1 MVLRDARGRPLNG
14 PAAFIHPCQPTTAKE
29 PPSGPGWAH
38 ELKHDG
44 YRLQIHVRDS
54 RVRLYT
60 INGND
65 WTKRYPRIV
74 EEAARLR
81 APLIIDAEVVH
92 LSADGISDFDALHN
106 RTADEKAVALA
117 FDLLLSGDDLRR
129 QPLIERKTALK
140 WVLRKA
146 REGIQYVEH
155 AEGHGDKLFAAVCN
169 LGLEGI
175 MSKRL
180 TSIYKSGPS
189 KAWIKVKNPKS
200 PAATRVIDGFEKKS
214 FRHEA

>member
-1 MVLRDARGRPLNG
+1 MLWRNSRGRPLNA
-14 PAAFIHPCQPTTAKE
+14 PVAFIHPCQPTVAKE

-44 YRLQIHVRDS
+44 YRLQIHVCDG
-54 RVRLYT
+54 RVRLFT
-60 INGND
+60 MNGND

-92 LSADGISDFDALHN
+92 LSTDGVPDFDALHS
-106 RTADEKAVALA
+106 RVADDKAVALA
-117 FDLLLSGDDLRR
+117 FDLLLSGDDIRR
-129 QPLIERKTALK
+129 QPLIERKNALK

-155 AEGHGDKLFAAVCN
+155 AEGHGDKLFAAVCH

-175 MSKRL
+175 VSKRL
-180 TSIYKSGPS
+180 TSVYKSGPS

-200 PAATRVIDGFEKKS
+200 PAYMRAKDGTF
-214 FRHEA
+214 